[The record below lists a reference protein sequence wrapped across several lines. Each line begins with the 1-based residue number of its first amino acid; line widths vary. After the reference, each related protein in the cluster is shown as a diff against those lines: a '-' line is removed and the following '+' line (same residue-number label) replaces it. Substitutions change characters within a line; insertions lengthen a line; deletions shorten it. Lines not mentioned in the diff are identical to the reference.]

1 MRKILIIEDEPELRN
16 TYKLTFSTEPYEV
29 RIANNGQIALDLCN
43 KKTFDLILLD
53 LMMPIMDGVQFLEL
67 FNATAHPKTK
77 IIIIS
82 NLSMGNML
90 SQAMKLGALRSVV
103 KADLTPKQLINLV
116 RYEVPTS

>member
-1 MRKILIIEDEPELRN
+1 MRKILVIEDEPELRN
-16 TYKLTFSTEPYEV
+16 TYKLTFSAEPYEV
-29 RIANNGQIALDLCN
+29 SVASNGQTALDLCK

-53 LMMPIMDGVQFLEL
+53 LMMPIMDGLQFLEL
-67 FNATAHPKTK
+67 FDPAAHPKTK

-82 NLSMGNML
+82 NLSTGTML
-90 SQAMKLGALRSVV
+90 SQAMKLGVSRSVV